1 MSLLKKIIL
10 LLISFLIL
18 NVISIYGFDY
28 NGFLGKNENTASF
41 NEDTKN
47 ENDLLSEING
57 IKEKVFDSF
66 NEKQETK
73 PFNLVLIK
81 KNGVVEMN
89 GLFGNEEDAKKVF
102 DLLNINKEGEYKYE
116 KNRVIDEYLLEELS
130 ILISPFKDFFEDD
143 SKLSIIDNELSLS
156 GKLKDSNY
164 KDLLDSI
171 LTKLKVDVKLDITV
185 PDVISIEEIKK
196 SVYSDNENVL
206 SPNIESKEITKNLDK
221 EIVPSNKSSKSN
233 ELQLQINTLLAN
245 KKINFERRS
254 SKITEDSNLVVQ
266 EIANILKE
274 NPSLKIEIA
283 GHTDSRGKASLNKQ
297 ISQDRASSVRD
308 VLISLGVNKDKI
320 TAVGYGEDFPI
331 AKDDENGLSEIN
343 RRVEFNILGE

>member
-156 GKLKDSNY
+156 GKLKD
-164 KDLLDSI
+164 
-171 LTKLKVDVKLDITV
+171 
-185 PDVISIEEIKK
+185 
-196 SVYSDNENVL
+196 
-206 SPNIESKEITKNLDK
+206 
-221 EIVPSNKSSKSN
+221 
-233 ELQLQINTLLAN
+233 
-245 KKINFERRS
+245 
-254 SKITEDSNLVVQ
+254 
-266 EIANILKE
+266 
-274 NPSLKIEIA
+274 
-283 GHTDSRGKASLNKQ
+283 
-297 ISQDRASSVRD
+297 
-308 VLISLGVNKDKI
+308 
-320 TAVGYGEDFPI
+320 
-331 AKDDENGLSEIN
+331 
-343 RRVEFNILGE
+343 